1 MIDTD
6 TELAPRKVPRQER
19 ARFTVECILRS
30 AESIIAKNGY
40 EAATTNHIA
49 EVAGVSI
56 GSLYQYFPSKEAIAA
71 ALVENAVLSAAD
83 ILRDCILAN
92 MMLPLDQ
99 ATRQII
105 KAILTT
111 RKQYSFIFLR
121 LPREVPKLG
130 RLSRQ
135 MTTEKFLYNTIRAF
149 YQQHRAAI
157 RVQDIETAM
166 FVAEHIVVG
175 TIDAYLDNKS
185 PIIDDDTLVE
195 HIADAV
201 VKYLTK

>member
-1 MIDTD
+1 VIASD

-19 ARFTVECILRS
+19 ARATVDFILRA

-71 ALVENAVLSAAD
+71 ALVENAVLAAAD
-83 ILRDCILAN
+83 TLRDCILTN
-92 MMLPLDQ
+92 MMLPLEQ
-99 ATRQII
+99 ATPRIV
-105 KAILTT
+105 KVILAT

-135 MTTEKFLYNTIRAF
+135 MTTERFLYNTIRAF
-149 YQQHRAAI
+149 YQQHRPVI
-157 RVQDIETAM
+157 RVEDLETAM

-175 TIDAYLDNKS
+175 TIDAYLDNNS
-185 PIIDDDTLVE
+185 PTISDDELVE
-195 HIADAV
+195 HISDAV